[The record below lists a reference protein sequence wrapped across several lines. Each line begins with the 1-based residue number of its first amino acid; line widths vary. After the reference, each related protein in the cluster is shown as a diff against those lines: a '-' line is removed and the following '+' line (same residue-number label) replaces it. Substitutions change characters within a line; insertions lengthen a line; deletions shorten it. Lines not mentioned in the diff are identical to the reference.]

1 MSTETIRL
9 VRDGKKVGGGG
20 VWRWEK
26 REIIYTYQYTL
37 SPPEWRWGEDGGLYI
52 YIAKLSAPE

>member
-20 VWRWEK
+20 MEVGEERDY
-26 REIIYTYQYTL
+26 IYTVT
-37 SPPEWRWGEDGGLYI
+37 PRMEVGEDGGLYI